1 MNGNMRVL
9 LKYIFMF
16 FAATVLCSTM
26 KAQDLVILHTN
37 DVHSQIT
44 PQLTPRLIGD
54 GIGLGGYERREAY
67 IKEVVKK
74 HGKNNVLIL
83 DGGDF
88 SMGSSHYAIYKGDV
102 EIELM
107 NVLGYDAVCIGNH
120 ELDRGQQELAHR
132 LGNAKFDVLCANYD
146 FTGGPLGGLIKPY
159 TIVRKAGKKIGIIGL
174 MLDIKNMSMGT
185 NRKNDSY
192 TNPVNILNK
201 LALELKNEQE
211 CDLIIALSHCGLY
224 TGREGNPSD
233 ETIAAESEN
242 VDIIVGGHT
251 HTYLEDMLVVKNRLG
266 KDVIIVQD
274 GANGEYIGRLDL
286 YW

>member
-1 MNGNMRVL
+1 MNGNMRVI

-16 FAATVLCSTM
+16 FAAMSLCCPI

-54 GIGLGGYERREAY
+54 GIGLGGYERRENY
-67 IKEVVKK
+67 IKEVIKK
-74 HGKNNVLIL
+74 HGKKNVLIL

-88 SMGSSHYAIYKGDV
+88 SMGSSHFAIYKGDV
-102 EIELM
+102 EIELF
-107 NVLGYDAVCIGNH
+107 NALGYDAVCLGNH

-132 LGNAKFDVLCANYD
+132 LGNAKFDMLCANYD
-146 FTGGPLGGLIKPY
+146 FTGSPLDGLIKPY
-159 TIVRKAGKKIGIIGL
+159 TIVKRAGKKIGIIGL
-174 MLDIKNMSMGT
+174 ILDIKNMSLGT

-192 TNPVNILNK
+192 SNPINILNK
-201 LALELKNEQE
+201 LALELKSEQK

-224 TGREGNPSD
+224 TGRESNPSD

-242 VDIIVGGHT
+242 VDIIVGGHS

>member
-1 MNGNMRVL
+1 MRIL
-9 LKYIFMF
+9 SKYIFMF
-16 FAATVLCSTM
+16 FVAMALCSPI

-44 PQLTPRLIGD
+44 PQLTPRLIGN
-54 GIGLGGYERREAY
+54 GIGLGGYERRENY
-67 IKEVVKK
+67 IKQVIKE

-102 EIELM
+102 EIELF
-107 NVLGYDAVCIGNH
+107 NVLGYDAVCLGNH

-132 LGNAKFDVLCANYD
+132 LSNAKFKMLCANYD
-146 FTGGPLGGLIKPY
+146 FTGSPLNGLVKPY
-159 TIVRKAGKKIGIIGL
+159 TILKKGGKKIGIIGL
-174 MLDIKNMSMGT
+174 MLDITNISMSQNNKNLT
-185 NRKNDSY
+185 YLNA
-192 TNPVNILNK
+192 TEVLNK
-201 LALELKNEQE
+201 LALELKNEQK

-224 TGREGNPSD
+224 TGKEGNPSD

-242 VDIIVGGHT
+242 VDIIVGGHS
-251 HTYLEDMLVVKNRLG
+251 HTYLEEMLTVKNKVG
-266 KDVIIVQD
+266 KDVLIVQD
-274 GANGEYIGRLDL
+274 GSNGEYVGRLDL